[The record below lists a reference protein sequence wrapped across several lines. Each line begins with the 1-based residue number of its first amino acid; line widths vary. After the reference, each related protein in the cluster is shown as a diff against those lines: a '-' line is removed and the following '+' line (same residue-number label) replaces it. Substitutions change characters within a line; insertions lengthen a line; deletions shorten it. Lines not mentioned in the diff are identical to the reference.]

1 MKQVV
6 FASGKGGTGKST
18 IVASLSRIVHD
29 KLLADCD
36 VEAPDLHLLL
46 KEETLLQKDYS
57 GARIARIDST
67 LCTACGRCREVCRFE
82 AIDPTHAVRS
92 MSCEGCSA
100 CIVVCPNRAIELVS
114 VKTGEIEVSGTD
126 RGTFGQARLG
136 IGAEGSGKLVTEV
149 RRTLQE
155 FQKDEEWTLID
166 GSPGI
171 GCVVIASITATDAVV
186 AVTEPTPSGRHDLD
200 RVLSVAEHF
209 LVPAYVC
216 INKYDLNRQITEGIE
231 EDCRNRGVPVIGW
244 IPFDESVVKAL
255 QEGKTPVEADLGSIV
270 RPIEAMWSR
279 LAASLGAHASF
290 SNPSNVDEG
299 YSRS

>member
-46 KEETLLQKDYS
+46 KEETILKRDYS
-57 GARIARIDST
+57 GARIARIDPT
-67 LCTACGRCREVCRFE
+67 RCNACGLCREVCRFE
-82 AIDPTHAVRS
+82 AIDPTPSVRP

-100 CIVVCPNRAIELVS
+100 CVVVCPYQAVELVS
-114 VKTGEIEVSGTD
+114 IKTGEIEVSRTEHGV
-126 RGTFGQARLG
+126 FAQARLG

-149 RRTLQE
+149 RRSLHDYQ
-155 FQKDEEWTLID
+155 QNEEWTLID

-171 GCVVIASITATDAVV
+171 GCVVIASITGTDAVV
-186 AVTEPTPSGRHDLD
+186 AVTEPTPSGRHDLE

-209 LVPAYVC
+209 QVPAYVC
-216 INKYDLNRQITEGIE
+216 INKYDLNRQMTERIE
-231 EDCRNRGVPVIGW
+231 EDCRSRGIPVIGW
-244 IPFDESVVKAL
+244 IPFDESVVTAL
-255 QEGKTPVEADLGSIV
+255 QEGKTPVEADLGNIV
-270 RPIEAMWSR
+270 RPIEVMWSR
-279 LAASLGAHASF
+279 LVESLSAKRCK
-290 SNPSNVDEG
+290 E
-299 YSRS
+299 